1 MVRHAVRLIIHP
13 WSQCVHDQGV
23 GDGSAV
29 AYRDEAAGCVG
40 LKLTASSGVK
50 VHAMKRTISFLNGA
64 FVGALAGAL
73 LALLLTPKSGQDL
86 RDAIKREVDDIMTE
100 GRRAAEQRQ
109 RELEAQ
115 LQQLWES

>member
-1 MVRHAVRLIIHP
+1 
-13 WSQCVHDQGV
+13 
-23 GDGSAV
+23 
-29 AYRDEAAGCVG
+29 
-40 LKLTASSGVK
+40 
-50 VHAMKRTISFLNGA
+50 MKRTISFLNGV

>member
-1 MVRHAVRLIIHP
+1 
-13 WSQCVHDQGV
+13 
-23 GDGSAV
+23 
-29 AYRDEAAGCVG
+29 
-40 LKLTASSGVK
+40 
-50 VHAMKRTISFLNGA
+50 MKRTISFLNGA

-115 LQQLWES
+115 LQQLWEQ